1 VSLEYLDVRGS
12 GVFRSR
18 DLNAPAAGAVRADA
32 IQSNVNVIEST
43 GSSRTNAMTAT
54 FRGRIS
60 EFKGSVQYVLSR
72 TTDDS
77 SGIFDLPADSHD
89 FAAERGRA
97 DFDRRHRLNVAGTY
111 AWKRD
116 RIRLATRLTIASAAP
131 FDITTGSDDNHDL
144 ILNDRPP
151 GVTRNTGTGPDLA
164 QVDLRFSTIFRA
176 PRPRSAD
183 PESTKR
189 DHVDNLELNL
199 DVFNVLNAVDAT
211 TVVGVIT
218 SPLFGRP
225 ATVRPAR
232 SMQLSV
238 RYRF

>member
-1 VSLEYLDVRGS
+1 
-12 GVFRSR
+12 
-18 DLNAPAAGAVRADA
+18 
-32 IQSNVNVIEST
+32 VNLIEST

-54 FRGRIS
+54 FRGRIA

-72 TTDDS
+72 RTDDS

-97 DFDRRHRLNVAGTY
+97 DLDRRHRLNVAGTY

-211 TVVGVIT
+211 TIVGVIT

-232 SMQLSV
+232 SMQVSL